1 MITRFNTGPRM
12 SDAVIYNQT
21 IYYTSV
27 PTITNI
33 DSPYLQMQSILED
46 IDNVL
51 LQNGSEKNKIL
62 DVTIFLV
69 DSEDFME
76 MNRAWDEWVDQ
87 NNSPVRCTVQA
98 NLMNS
103 DWKMEVKIIAAV

>member
-1 MITRFNTGPRM
+1 MITRFNVGPRM

-27 PTITNI
+27 PTISN
-33 DSPYLQMQSILED
+33 DSPYEQMLSILED

-51 LQNGSEKNKIL
+51 AQNGSEKKKIL

-76 MNRAWDEWVDQ
+76 MNRAWDEWVDPEH
-87 NNSPVRCTVQA
+87 SPVRCTVQA
-98 NLMNS
+98 GLMNS